1 MDKLRMIESLGAKNK
16 KYLRDRFGY
25 ANIRAAYSV
34 YNVNNAND
42 AYEALKFENNNIVEQ
57 ARKDAAIAKA
67 AKKLEDNKIYI
78 TTVQVKFDIKDKN
91 GKKRSFTKNI
101 SFTSK
106 KKDIKK
112 KKEEEIGKY
121 EGRYI
126 QESLFTKVSATPVG
140 SSSVAVGLSQG
151 LENIKMKNAVSY
163 GLSGEEE
170 QIWDTKE
177 GKCVFDY
184 LIHLYGDVK
193 GFKKMMNY
201 EFLQNQFGENSL
213 EEGVSTKQIELFCKQ
228 FGLSYYA
235 LDSNEKTLSFYV
247 AKDKKTTAPALIF
260 RILNGHMYPIEN
272 VKRRTGIVRSNRDC
286 NIKTKSVEQIKGAE
300 KEIVIKELIAP
311 TDEDEELTGNDFAI
325 DYINKCGKI
334 PYPLKSNNLYFEDG
348 HITRMVIDDKIIN
361 TQPIDEDIKNYF
373 EKNERTYQGENLNN
387 ILMELWEDTYNEK
400 MYEGELM
407 SEYNNEVYDML
418 SRDGVKHRVHYG
430 ATREIKNEEINEKL
444 VGCDI
449 EKCYSSLLL
458 NPMDDFIIMDLTD
471 EVEYFTDDYYYYD
484 DSCLPFGLYYV
495 NTNDLTILHQSNIY
509 SNKILDYAK
518 QNGIE
523 FKIQYQIKSANSIDK
538 DYFKTIIKTITEKAT
553 SVGLI
558 KKLIN
563 SITGC
568 LGKTQSKHLKV
579 GLTNNID
586 EVWENEIIRDIDNGK
601 EIYFNKLSTFKK
613 TGGKEE
619 ATAKTARAEALG
631 SAIASE
637 LIVFGEIIK
646 TEMIANALPIY
657 IQILDWSNII
667 LDKMIKEMG
676 GECVF
681 RKTDCA
687 VVIGGNPVIE
697 MEKDKDNIMKT
708 WGSFRN
714 ETFENIKDFNYEKKM
729 KSNRHIE
736 PIYLNQN
743 WNILPHSSSNQYK
756 EIIDDAIKYGGL
768 RIDGRAGTGK
778 SYIILEGIRQ
788 GLIPDEPNCRLA
800 FTNKAAQNLN
810 GTTIHKALAIN
821 ANEKSNSKSL
831 EGFKNKK
838 IIVVDEIGMI
848 NKQLWK
854 HLCIL
859 KKKNPHLIFIL
870 LGDYRQ
876 TKPIEDFEYDYFNSS
891 IVRYLTNG
899 NKIELTEKQRYDDE
913 LWNFLENYYE
923 KDIIGKLK
931 HSNKIDMNKKMICYY
946 NATRD
951 EVNNFC
957 MNKCKTNNS
966 LYLPYERLD
975 KNDKANS
982 AYIYEGLPIMSIKN
996 NCKLNIIN
1004 TDEFKV
1010 KEFSN
1015 ETITLQ
1021 RLDNDDEDDLIIEI
1035 NDFHKNFVVNYI
1047 STTHKLQG
1055 ATITEDLLIFDWY
1068 GREGFSHSLRGNKNV
1083 GYTALSRVKSLNQIY
1098 IHF

>member
-1 MDKLRMIESLGAKNK
+1 MDKLRIIDSLGVKNK

-57 ARKDAAIAKA
+57 ARKDAAAARA
-67 AKKLEDNKIYI
+67 AKKIEDNKLYI
-78 TTVQVKFDIKDKN
+78 TTVQVKFNIVDKN
-91 GKKRSFTKNI
+91 GKKRSFMKNI
-101 SFTSK
+101 TFTSK

-112 KKEEEIGKY
+112 REEEEIENY
-121 EGRYI
+121 EDSYTE
-126 QESLFTKVSATPVG
+126 ESGWKQAQGSKSS
-140 SSSVAVGLSQG
+140 SSSVAVGSSQG

-170 QIWDTKE
+170 QKWDTKE

-193 GFKKMMNY
+193 GFKKMMTY
-201 EFLQNQFGENSL
+201 EFLEKQFGENSL
-213 EEGVSTKQIELFCKQ
+213 EEGVSTKQIESFCKQ

-272 VKRRTGIVRSNRDC
+272 VKRRTSIVRSNRDC
-286 NIKTKSVEQIKGAE
+286 NIKTKDVEQIKGAE

-311 TDEDEELTGNDFAI
+311 ADEDDELTGNDFAI

-334 PYPLKSNNLYFEDG
+334 PYPLKSSNLYFEDG
-348 HITRMVIDDKIIN
+348 HISRMVIDNKIIN

-373 EKNERTYQGENLNN
+373 EKNNRTYQGENLNN
-387 ILMELWEDTYNEK
+387 ILMELWENTYNEK
-400 MYEGELM
+400 MYDGVLM
-407 SEYNNEVYDML
+407 SQYNNEVYDML
-418 SRDGVKHRVHYG
+418 SRNGVKHRVHYG
-430 ATREIKNEEINEKL
+430 ATREIKKEEINEKL

-458 NPMDDFIIMDLTD
+458 NPIDDFIVMDLTD
-471 EVEYFTDDYYYYD
+471 EVEYFTNDYYYYD
-484 DSCLPFGLYYV
+484 DSCLPLGLYYV

-523 FKIQYQIKSANSIDK
+523 FKIQYQIKSANSINK
-538 DYFKTIIKTITEKAT
+538 DYFKTIIKTITEKAN
-553 SVGLI
+553 SIGLI

-586 EVWENEIIRDIDNGK
+586 EVWESEIVRDIDNGK
-601 EIYFNKLSTFKK
+601 EIYFNKLKD
-613 TGGKEE
+613 
-619 ATAKTARAEALG
+619 
-631 SAIASE
+631 SE

-646 TEMIANALPIY
+646 TEMITNALPIY

-676 GECVF
+676 GECIF

-687 VVIGGNPVIE
+687 VVIGGNPVVE

-714 ETFENIKDFNYEKKM
+714 ESYENIKDFKYEKIM

-736 PIYLNQN
+736 PIYLNQT
-743 WNILPHSSSNQYK
+743 WNILPYNSSNQYK

-778 SYIILEGIRQ
+778 SYIILEGIKQ

-800 FTNKAAQNLN
+800 FTNKAAKNLS

-838 IIVVDEIGMI
+838 IIIVDEIGMI

-899 NKIELTEKQRYDDE
+899 NKIELTEKQRYDNE

-923 KDIIGKLK
+923 NGITGKLK
-931 HSNKIDMNKKMICYY
+931 HTNKIDMNKKMICYY

-957 MNKCKTNNS
+957 MNKCKTKNS
-966 LYLPYERLD
+966 LYLPYERID

-982 AYIYEGLPIMSIKN
+982 AYIYEGLPVMSIKN

-1010 KEFSN
+1010 KEYSN

-1021 RLDNDDEDDLIIEI
+1021 RLDNDDDDDLTIEI

-1068 GREGFSHSLRGNKNV
+1068 GREGFGYSLCGDKNV

-1098 IHF
+1098 IFKEY